1 MYVHSLGLPRSDAC
15 STQPQLQWP
24 TAGGAALL
32 HTGWLGDGGTATG
45 ADAAARVQGV
55 PVSDG
60 RCGAAR

>member
-1 MYVHSLGLPRSDAC
+1 MQA
-15 STQPQLQWP
+15 QLQWP

-32 HTGWLGDGGTATG
+32 HMGWLGDGGTATG
-45 ADAAARVQGV
+45 ADAAAGGQGV